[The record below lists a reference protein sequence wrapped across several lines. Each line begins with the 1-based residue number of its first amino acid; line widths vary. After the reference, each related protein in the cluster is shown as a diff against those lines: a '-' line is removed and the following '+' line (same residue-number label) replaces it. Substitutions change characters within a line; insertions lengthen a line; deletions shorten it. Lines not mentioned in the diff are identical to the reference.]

1 MRRSNQ
7 VTRLREK
14 YEAKFAEGADRRAF
28 EVVTA
33 PIGAGGT
40 EFQDIAKKVGSVDTL
55 DAFLRD
61 LSARYPEASATPP
74 AGAAGDGA
82 GPAAESDKA
91 KPTTKGAAGSAPEDR
106 NAASSP
112 LPPNAPAGVPLKP
125 DKEPTGSIRRLKTR
139 ASAR

>member
-1 MRRSNQ
+1 
-7 VTRLREK
+7 
-14 YEAKFAEGADRRAF
+14 
-28 EVVTA
+28 VTA
-33 PIGAGGT
+33 PIGASGT
-40 EFQDIAKKVGSVDTL
+40 EFQDIAKKIASIDTL

-61 LSARYPEASATPP
+61 LGARYPEASAAPP
-74 AGAAGDGA
+74 AGAAGEGV

-91 KPTTKGAAGSAPEDR
+91 KPTTNGAAAGPAARPGPEDR

-125 DKEPTGSIRRLKTR
+125 DKEPTGSIPRPKTR